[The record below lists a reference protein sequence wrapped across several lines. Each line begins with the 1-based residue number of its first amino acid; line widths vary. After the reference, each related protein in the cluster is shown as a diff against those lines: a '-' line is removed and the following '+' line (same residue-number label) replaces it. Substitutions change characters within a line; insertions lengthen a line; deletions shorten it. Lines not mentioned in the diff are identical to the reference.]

1 MTSQSLISADKKKNN
16 NFKFFLR
23 TLKDAWTQGVICFSV
38 MFFCAPVLLL
48 MACNSYDATV
58 FRPYKDIDGLVE
70 AIGSCYSFYCVIAAV
85 MAVFFAISMFSYLN
99 SRVSVNF
106 YHSLPFKRTR
116 MFTTSYFAGII
127 MFGIGFFANYLI
139 SILIPA
145 VTDMGFSECLP
156 IITSICLNAFVY
168 FIFIYSITV
177 LVGMTTGL
185 AAVQWLVTIGVVAIL
200 PALKLCTCVLRSFKN
215 SMLWTDYYLSYEKF
229 LPTSPVVI
237 LFKNEAFSTPAVLLM
252 LALALIC
259 ALFAI
264 LLYHYRLSER
274 SGNPFVFPRFASVV
288 KYLAMLLASMGFAI
302 IFGYMGEGS
311 FLWLIFGSISGSIV
325 VWMIMNSIINKTA
338 RAMFTARRGM
348 IVFTAL
354 VTLFN
359 VFLVYGLDNVENAIL
374 KNERLISSVKIELDG
389 NGELGRYEFKDDS
402 TKRAVLELIY
412 SENEGYGG
420 NDAPIYYGSVSAE
433 TASIVAYS
441 DIATEDTVIDS
452 STDNLT
458 DEDVTYDELKEKY
471 PDVESIEDGYI
482 SINGNKY
489 YIGSY
494 ASDYLNVNLVAKTI
508 FGYEIALDFGLSDR
522 VCDYLQEL
530 KVLADS
536 EEFKKQSLDKLDGID
551 DEYRLELRLQ
561 PNMIRDGKIMTYSRL
576 PEFKYLNANYS
587 VSDYDESV
595 AGEMMSAYKKDIEQI
610 SFEDYNSPIIGTI
623 YLRDRYYFE
632 NVSLPITLK
641 FENTLAYLEK
651 CGIINSTE
659 YARDLAEA
667 VETVYVYDRVTE
679 RLMTVTN
686 VEAKCEILE
695 NVDTY
700 DIMQQYS
707 SCFNVVD
714 HRYVILFDFECEEQY
729 YYSEHVLDE
738 NGDRIVDKSDIR
750 EEEGTSRSEFV
761 RGCVPEFVDEYFAN

>member
-1 MTSQSLISADKKKNN
+1 
-16 NFKFFLR
+16 
-23 TLKDAWTQGVICFSV
+23 
-38 MFFCAPVLLL
+38 

-70 AIGSCYSFYCVIAAV
+70 AIESCYSFYCVIAAV

-116 MFTTSYFAGII
+116 MLLTNYFAGMI
-127 MFGIGFFANYLI
+127 MFGVGFFANYLI

-156 IITSICLNAFVY
+156 VITSICLNAFVY

-185 AAVQWLVTIGVVAIL
+185 AAVQWLVTVGAVAIL
-200 PALKLCTCVLRSFKN
+200 PVLKLCTCVLRSFKN
-215 SMLWTDYYLSYEKF
+215 SMLWTDHYLSYEKF

-237 LFKNEAFSTPAVLLM
+237 LFQNEAFSMPAVVLM
-252 LALALIC
+252 LTLSLIC
-259 ALFAI
+259 VLFAI

-274 SGNPFVFPRFASVV
+274 SGNPFVFPRFASCV
-288 KYLAMLLASMGFAI
+288 KYLAMLPASMGFAI

-311 FLWLIFGSISGSIV
+311 FLWLLFGSISGSIV
-325 VWMIMNSIINKTA
+325 AWMIMNSIINKTA

-389 NGELGRYEFKDDS
+389 DGKLGLYEFKEES

-412 SENEGYGG
+412 SENEGYVG
-420 NDAPIYYGSVSAE
+420 NDIVTYYRAPSAE
-433 TASIVAYS
+433 ASEIVAYS
-441 DIATEDTVIDS
+441 GIATDDISIDLNDDS
-452 STDNLT
+452 LT
-458 DEDVTYDELKEKY
+458 DEDVSYEEIKEKY
-471 PDVESIEDGYI
+471 PDVKSIEDGYI
-482 SINGNKY
+482 SINGNTY

-522 VCDYLQEL
+522 VCDYSQLL
-530 KVLADS
+530 KTLADS
-536 EEFKKQSLDKLDGID
+536 EEFKEQSLSKLDGID
-551 DEYRLELRLQ
+551 SEYRLELRLQ
-561 PNMIRDGKIMTYSRL
+561 PNMIRDGKIMSYSRL
-576 PEFKYLNANYS
+576 PEFKYLNNNYV
-587 VSDYDESV
+587 VSDYDEAV
-595 AGEMMSAYKKDIEQI
+595 AGKLMSAYKKDIEQI
-610 SFEDYNSPIIGTI
+610 AFEDYNSPIIGTI
-623 YLRDRYYFE
+623 YLRDRHYYE
-632 NVSLPITLK
+632 RVSLPITLK

-659 YARDLAEA
+659 YAHDLAEA
-667 VETVYVYDRVTE
+667 LETVYVYDRETE

-686 VEAKCEILE
+686 VEAKSEILE

-700 DIMQQYS
+700 DIMDQYS

-714 HRYVILFDFECEEQY
+714 HRYVVLFDFEYEEQY
-729 YYSEHVLDE
+729 YYSEHLIDD

-750 EEEGTSRSEFV
+750 DGSGAARSEFV
-761 RGCVPEFVDEYFAN
+761 RDCVPAFVEEYFAS